1 MPSENE
7 LARQYSTSRPTVRR
21 AIAHLKAEG
30 LVISEQGSGTFVRPK
45 PRVRILVTGSNYR
58 RHRARGLPG
67 FNAQALEQGMSPRQ
81 AITEVARISA
91 PADVAQQLDLDEGSP
106 VIVRR
111 RVFFADDAP
120 VALTDSYYPADMAA
134 GTAIERPE
142 RIKGAVH
149 ALIEDENGPIRRKTA
164 PCERQPSDR
173 VPASG
178 QLPTHPQASGPRPIR
193 IGDDRTCK
201 T

>member
-7 LARQYSTSRPTVRR
+7 LARRYGTSRPTVRR

-58 RHRARGLPG
+58 RHRALGLPG

-91 PADVAQQLDLDEGSP
+91 PADVAQQLDLDQGSP